1 VCSSGLSPKQT
12 FDGYGSYEKNVLSY
26 GVKEFF
32 QIFAGTNSLRAASPP
47 VKSLG
52 KGGGAGGGEPF

>member
-1 VCSSGLSPKQT
+1 MDMAVTK
-12 FDGYGSYEKNVLSY
+12 KNVLSY

-32 QIFAGTNSLRAASPP
+32 QIFAGTNSLRATSPP

-52 KGGGAGGGEPF
+52 KGGHYFTREQGTGRKTGTLSRL